1 VECLGNKN
9 VGVAS
14 SHADV
19 KIIIS
24 KNMKTLLF
32 LIFPILTFAQT
43 MEFEIQGHRGS
54 RGLMPEN
61 TIPAFKKA
69 IDLGVHTLELD
80 VVISKDKKVV
90 VSHDP
95 FFNPNCTTDPSG
107 KFITKENQGNLYQL
121 TYEEIKKY
129 DVGLRGNKDYLEQQ
143 KVAVFKPLLEDM
155 IRESE
160 KYAKAQGVK
169 PLKYN
174 IEIKSEEKE
183 YDISQPKV
191 EEFSDLVYKVII
203 KQLPPERVTLQSF
216 DYNVLK
222 FWHKQ
227 IEQKKYKPI
236 VLAALI
242 EPLDNNDVQFNL
254 DKLGFKPQIWSPY
267 FAQATE
273 KRVKELHELDIK
285 VIPWTVNKRED
296 MEKVKAVG
304 CDGLITDY
312 PDRAKGL

>member
-1 VECLGNKN
+1 
-9 VGVAS
+9 
-14 SHADV
+14 
-19 KIIIS
+19 
-24 KNMKTLLF
+24 MKTLLF

-121 TYEEIKKY
+121 TYDEIKKY
-129 DVGLRGNKDYLEQQ
+129 DVGLRGNKDYPEQQ
-143 KVAVFKPLLEDM
+143 KVAVYKPLLEDM

-160 KYAKAQGVK
+160 KYAKAKGVK

-236 VLAALI
+236 TLSALI
-242 EPLDNNDVQFNL
+242 EPFDNNDVKFNL
-254 DKLGFKPQIWSPY
+254 EKLGFKPQIWSPY

-273 KRVKELHELDIK
+273 KRVKELHELGIK

>member
-1 VECLGNKN
+1 
-9 VGVAS
+9 
-14 SHADV
+14 
-19 KIIIS
+19 
-24 KNMKTLLF
+24 MKTLLF
-32 LIFPILTFAQT
+32 LIFPILTFAQN

-80 VVISKDKKVV
+80 LIISKDKKVV

-95 FFNPNCTTDPSG
+95 FFNPNCTTDPTG
-107 KFITKENQGNLYQL
+107 KFISKENQGNLYKL
-121 TYEEIKKY
+121 SYEEIKKY
-129 DVGLRGNKDYLEQQ
+129 DVGLRGNKDYPEQQ
-143 KVAVFKPLLEDM
+143 KMAVYKPLLEDM

-160 KYAKAQGVK
+160 KYAKAKGVK

-191 EEFSDLVYKVII
+191 AEFSDLVYQIII

-222 FWHKQ
+222 FWHQQ
-227 IEQKKYKPI
+227 IEQKKYKSI
-236 VLAALI
+236 ALSALI
-242 EPLDNNDVQFNL
+242 EPMNNNEVRFNL

-267 FAQATE
+267 FVQATE
-273 KRVKELHELDIK
+273 KRVKELHGLGIK

-296 MEKVKAVG
+296 MEKVKALG

>member
-1 VECLGNKN
+1 
-9 VGVAS
+9 
-14 SHADV
+14 
-19 KIIIS
+19 
-24 KNMKTLLF
+24 MKTLLF

-121 TYEEIKKY
+121 TYDEIKKY
-129 DVGLRGNKDYLEQQ
+129 DVGLRGNKDYPEQQ
-143 KVAVFKPLLEDM
+143 KVAVYKPLLEDM

-160 KYAKAQGVK
+160 KYAKAKGLK

-191 EEFSDLVYKVII
+191 EAFSDLVYKVII

-236 VLAALI
+236 ILSALI
-242 EPLDNNDVQFNL
+242 EPFDNNDVKFNL
-254 DKLGFKPQIWSPY
+254 EKLGFKPQIWSPY

-273 KRVKELHELDIK
+273 KRVKELHELGIK

-296 MEKVKAVG
+296 MEKVKAIG

>member
-1 VECLGNKN
+1 
-9 VGVAS
+9 
-14 SHADV
+14 
-19 KIIIS
+19 
-24 KNMKTLLF
+24 MKTLLF
-32 LIFPILTFAQT
+32 LIFPILTFAQN

-80 VVISKDKKVV
+80 LIISKDKKVV

-95 FFNPNCTTDPSG
+95 FFNPNCTTDPTG
-107 KFITKENQGNLYQL
+107 KFISKENQGNLYKL
-121 TYEEIKKY
+121 SYEEIKKY
-129 DVGLRGNKDYLEQQ
+129 DVGLRGNKDYPEQQ
-143 KVAVFKPLLEDM
+143 KMAVYKPLLEDM

-160 KYAKAQGVK
+160 KYAKAKGVK
-169 PLKYN
+169 PLRYN

-191 EEFSDLVYKVII
+191 EEFSDLVYQIII

-222 FWHKQ
+222 FWHQQ
-227 IEQKKYKPI
+227 IEQKKYKSI
-236 VLAALI
+236 ALSALI
-242 EPLDNNDVQFNL
+242 EPMNNNEVRFNL

-267 FAQATE
+267 FVQATE
-273 KRVKELHELDIK
+273 KRVKELHELGIK
-285 VIPWTVNKRED
+285 IIPWTVNKRED
-296 MEKVKAVG
+296 MEKVKALG

>member
-1 VECLGNKN
+1 
-9 VGVAS
+9 
-14 SHADV
+14 
-19 KIIIS
+19 
-24 KNMKTLLF
+24 MKTLLF

-129 DVGLRGNKDYLEQQ
+129 DVGLRGNKDYPEQQ
-143 KVAVFKPLLEDM
+143 KMAVYKPLLEDM

-160 KYAKAQGVK
+160 KYAKSKGVK

-191 EEFSDLVYKVII
+191 EEFSDLVYKIII

-216 DYNVLK
+216 DYNILK

-236 VLAALI
+236 TLSALI
-242 EPLDNNDVQFNL
+242 EPFDNNDVKFNL
-254 DKLGFKPQIWSPY
+254 EKLGFKPQIWSPY

-273 KRVKELHELDIK
+273 KRVKELHELGIK

-296 MEKVKAVG
+296 MEKVKSVG

>member
-1 VECLGNKN
+1 M
-9 VGVAS
+9 
-14 SHADV
+14 
-19 KIIIS
+19 KI
-24 KNMKTLLF
+24 LLF
-32 LIFPILTFAQT
+32 LIFPILTFAQN

-80 VVISKDKKVV
+80 VIISKDKKVV

-107 KFITKENQGNLYQL
+107 KFITKENKGNLYQI

-129 DVGLRGNKDYLEQQ
+129 DVGLRGNKDFPEQQ
-143 KVAVFKPLLEDM
+143 KMAVYKPLLEDM

-160 KYAKAQGVK
+160 KYAKAKGVK

-191 EEFSDLVYKVII
+191 AEFSDLVYQIII

-222 FWHKQ
+222 FWHQQ
-227 IEQKKYKPI
+227 IEQKKYKSI
-236 VLAALI
+236 ALSALI
-242 EPLDNNDVQFNL
+242 EPMDNNEVQFNL
-254 DKLGFKPQIWSPY
+254 VKLGFKPQIWSPY
-267 FAQATE
+267 FVQATE
-273 KRVKELHELDIK
+273 IRVKELHELGIK